1 MIFTAVITFDCLRS
15 DDLIILFRA
24 YNDIFRKE
32 GFMEFQEY
40 AEHYFDMEK
49 AVPYFLVCFAALL
62 VVMGIILIIA
72 RIRKELDRA
81 SSEGEYIDE
90 SDMDTYDPERV
101 YVNEAYSE
109 GEAPDMDR
117 RRSRHF
123 RSRSRGSRSL
133 LHRQIDIRPFAF
145 IESFYEMAFASTAM
159 LLLLSLYYIIN
170 DRINLREV
178 HIIWDTYKDWIL
190 VAFLVVSMIM
200 NRIFD
205 RLLVRLRYIDAKQRA
220 GIRLLS
226 SIYVILI
233 LVYICFI
240 YQSPNYGS
248 IIIYFVMMVIG
259 RLFYFDVTW
268 ENFRG
273 DIISIWK
280 NLPIL
285 FLMIAYSGF
294 TIWYGFHSGFLWKSN
309 GVLVSTLIAHIF
321 MDVGIVIIHHLRL
334 VRWILG

>member
-1 MIFTAVITFDCLRS
+1 
-15 DDLIILFRA
+15 
-24 YNDIFRKE
+24 
-32 GFMEFQEY
+32 MEFQEY

-49 AVPYFLVCFAALL
+49 AVPYFLICFAALL
-62 VVMGIILIIA
+62 VVMGVILIIA
-72 RIRKELDRA
+72 RIRKELD
-81 SSEGEYIDE
+81 SKNSEGEYIDE
-90 SDMDTYDPERV
+90 SEMDIYDSESG
-101 YVNEAYSE
+101 YGNEAYSE
-109 GEAPDMDR
+109 DDDLRMDG
-117 RRSRHF
+117 RRSRYY
-123 RSRSRGSRSL
+123 RSRSRRRQHL
-133 LHRQIDIRPFAF
+133 LRRQIDIRPFAF

-190 VAFLVVSMIM
+190 VLFLVVSMIL

-294 TIWYGFHSGFLWKSN
+294 TIWYGFNSGFLWKSN

-334 VRWILG
+334 VRLILG

>member
-49 AVPYFLVCFAALL
+49 AIPYFLICFAALL
-62 VVMGIILIIA
+62 VVMGIILVIA
-72 RIRKELDRA
+72 RIRKELDRK

-90 SDMDTYDPERV
+90 SDMGVFDSENAYGDNV
-101 YVNEAYSE
+101 YSE
-109 GEAPDMDR
+109 DDDLRPDTRTEQYYR
-117 RRSRHF
+117 RRSR
-123 RSRSRGSRSL
+123 RRQGL
-133 LHRQIDIRPFAF
+133 LRRQIDIRPFAF
-145 IESFYEMAFASTAM
+145 IESFYEMAFASTAV

-178 HIIWDTYKDWIL
+178 HMLWDTYKDWIL
-190 VAFLVVSMIM
+190 VAFLIVSMIM

-268 ENFRG
+268 ENFTG

-285 FLMIAYSGF
+285 FMMIAYSGF
-294 TIWYGFHSGFLWKSN
+294 TIWYGFNSGFLWKSN
-309 GVLVSTLIAHIF
+309 GVLVSTLIAHVF
-321 MDVGIVIIHHLRL
+321 MDVGILIIHHLRL

>member
-49 AVPYFLVCFAALL
+49 AIPYFLICFAALL
-62 VVMGIILIIA
+62 VVMGIILVIA
-72 RIRKELDRA
+72 RIRKELDRK

-90 SDMDTYDPERV
+90 SDMGVFDSENAYGDNV
-101 YVNEAYSE
+101 YSE
-109 GEAPDMDR
+109 DDDLRPDTRTEQYYR
-117 RRSRHF
+117 RRSR
-123 RSRSRGSRSL
+123 SRQGL
-133 LHRQIDIRPFAF
+133 LRRQIDIRPFAF
-145 IESFYEMAFASTAM
+145 IESFYEMAFASTAV

-178 HIIWDTYKDWIL
+178 HMLWDTYKDWIL
-190 VAFLVVSMIM
+190 VAFLIVSMIM

-268 ENFRG
+268 ENFTG

>member
-1 MIFTAVITFDCLRS
+1 
-15 DDLIILFRA
+15 
-24 YNDIFRKE
+24 
-32 GFMEFQEY
+32 MEFQEY

-49 AVPYFLVCFAALL
+49 AIPYFLICFAALL
-62 VVMGIILIIA
+62 VVMGIILVIA
-72 RIRKELDRA
+72 RIRKELDRKG
-81 SSEGEYIDE
+81 SDGEYIDE
-90 SDMDTYDPERV
+90 SDMGAFDSENAYGDNV
-101 YVNEAYSE
+101 YSE
-109 GEAPDMDR
+109 DDDLRPDARTQQYYR
-117 RRSRHF
+117 RRSR
-123 RSRSRGSRSL
+123 RRQSSR
-133 LHRQIDIRPFAF
+133 HQIDIRPFAF
-145 IESFYEMAFASTAM
+145 IESFYEMAFASTAV

-178 HIIWDTYKDWIL
+178 HMLWDTYKDWIL
-190 VAFLVVSMIM
+190 VAFLIVSMVL

-294 TIWYGFHSGFLWKSN
+294 TIWYGFNSGFLWKSN

>member
-1 MIFTAVITFDCLRS
+1 
-15 DDLIILFRA
+15 
-24 YNDIFRKE
+24 
-32 GFMEFQEY
+32 MEFQEY

-49 AVPYFLVCFAALL
+49 AIPYFLICFAALL
-62 VVMGIILIIA
+62 VVMGIILVIA
-72 RIRKELDRA
+72 RIRKELD
-81 SSEGEYIDE
+81 SKGSDGDYIDE
-90 SDMDTYDPERV
+90 SDMDTFDSENAYGDNV
-101 YVNEAYSE
+101 YSE
-109 GEAPDMDR
+109 DDDLRPDARRQQYYR
-117 RRSRHF
+117 RRSR
-123 RSRSRGSRSL
+123 RRQGSLR
-133 LHRQIDIRPFAF
+133 RQIDIRPFAF
-145 IESFYEMAFASTAM
+145 IESFYEMAFASTAV

-178 HIIWDTYKDWIL
+178 HMLWDTYKDWIL
-190 VAFLVVSMIM
+190 VAFLIVSMVM

-285 FLMIAYSGF
+285 FMMIAYSGF

-334 VRWILG
+334 VRWIIG

>member
-1 MIFTAVITFDCLRS
+1 
-15 DDLIILFRA
+15 
-24 YNDIFRKE
+24 
-32 GFMEFQEY
+32 MEFQEY

-49 AVPYFLVCFAALL
+49 AIPYFLICFAALL
-62 VVMGIILIIA
+62 VVMGIILVIA
-72 RIRKELDRA
+72 RIRKELDRK

-90 SDMDTYDPERV
+90 SDMGAFDSENAYGDNV
-101 YVNEAYSE
+101 YSE
-109 GEAPDMDR
+109 DDDLRPDARTQQYYR
-117 RRSRHF
+117 RRSR
-123 RSRSRGSRSL
+123 RRQGSLR
-133 LHRQIDIRPFAF
+133 RQIDIRPFVF
-145 IESFYEMAFASTAM
+145 IESFYEMAFASTAV

-178 HIIWDTYKDWIL
+178 HMLWDTYKDWIL
-190 VAFLVVSMIM
+190 VAFLIVSMVM

-285 FLMIAYSGF
+285 FMMIAYSGF

>member
-49 AVPYFLVCFAALL
+49 AIPYFLICFAALL
-62 VVMGIILIIA
+62 VVMGIILVIA
-72 RIRKELDRA
+72 RIRKELDRK

-90 SDMDTYDPERV
+90 SDMGVFDSENAYGDNV
-101 YVNEAYSE
+101 YSE
-109 GEAPDMDR
+109 DDDLRPDTRTEQYYR
-117 RRSRHF
+117 RRSR
-123 RSRSRGSRSL
+123 SRQGL
-133 LHRQIDIRPFAF
+133 LRRQIDIRPFAF
-145 IESFYEMAFASTAM
+145 IESFYEMAFASTAV

-178 HIIWDTYKDWIL
+178 HMLWDTYKDWIL
-190 VAFLVVSMIM
+190 VAFLIVSMIM

-268 ENFRG
+268 ENFTG

-285 FLMIAYSGF
+285 FMMIAYSGF
-294 TIWYGFHSGFLWKSN
+294 TIWYGFNSGFLWKSN
-309 GVLVSTLIAHIF
+309 GVLVSTLIAHVF
-321 MDVGIVIIHHLRL
+321 MDVGILIIHHLRL

>member
-49 AVPYFLVCFAALL
+49 AIPYFLICFAALL
-62 VVMGIILIIA
+62 VVMGIILVIA
-72 RIRKELDRA
+72 RIRKELDRK

-90 SDMDTYDPERV
+90 SDMGVFDSENAYGDNV
-101 YVNEAYSE
+101 YSE
-109 GEAPDMDR
+109 DDDLRPDTRTEQYYR
-117 RRSRHF
+117 RRSR
-123 RSRSRGSRSL
+123 RRQGL
-133 LHRQIDIRPFAF
+133 LRRQIDIRPFAF
-145 IESFYEMAFASTAM
+145 IESFYEMAFASTAV

-178 HIIWDTYKDWIL
+178 HMLWDTYKDWIL
-190 VAFLVVSMIM
+190 VAFLIVSMIM

-285 FLMIAYSGF
+285 FMMIAYSGF
-294 TIWYGFHSGFLWKSN
+294 TIWYGFNSGFLWKSN
-309 GVLVSTLIAHIF
+309 GVLVSTLIAHVF
-321 MDVGIVIIHHLRL
+321 MDVGILIIHHLRL

>member
-1 MIFTAVITFDCLRS
+1 MEI
-15 DDLIILFRA
+15 
-24 YNDIFRKE
+24 Y
-32 GFMEFQEY
+32 MEFQEY

-49 AVPYFLVCFAALL
+49 AVPYFLICFAALL

-72 RIRKELDRA
+72 RIRKELD
-81 SSEGEYIDE
+81 SKNSEGEYIDE
-90 SDMDTYDPERV
+90 SEMDSYDPESV
-101 YVNEAYSE
+101 YEDDVYSE
-109 GEAPDMDR
+109 DDDLSMDGR
-117 RRSRHF
+117 PKRHF
-123 RSRSRGSRSL
+123 RSRSRRRQRL
-133 LHRQIDIRPFAF
+133 LRRKIDIRPFAF

-190 VAFLVVSMIM
+190 VLFLVVSMIL

-273 DIISIWK
+273 DIGSIWK

-294 TIWYGFHSGFLWKSN
+294 TIWYGFNSGFLWKSN
-309 GVLVSTLIAHIF
+309 GVLVSTLIAHVF
-321 MDVGIVIIHHLRL
+321 MDVGIVIIHHLRF

>member
-49 AVPYFLVCFAALL
+49 AIPYFLICFAALL
-62 VVMGIILIIA
+62 VVMGIILVIA
-72 RIRKELDRA
+72 RIRKELDRKSA
-81 SSEGEYIDE
+81 EGEYIDE
-90 SDMDTYDPERV
+90 SDMGAFDSENAYGDNV
-101 YVNEAYSE
+101 YSE
-109 GEAPDMDR
+109 DDDLRPDARRQQYYR
-117 RRSRHF
+117 RRSR
-123 RSRSRGSRSL
+123 RRQGSLR
-133 LHRQIDIRPFAF
+133 RQIDIRPFAF
-145 IESFYEMAFASTAM
+145 IESFYEMAFASTAV

-178 HIIWDTYKDWIL
+178 HMLWDTYKDWIL
-190 VAFLVVSMIM
+190 VAFLIVSMVL

>member
-1 MIFTAVITFDCLRS
+1 
-15 DDLIILFRA
+15 
-24 YNDIFRKE
+24 
-32 GFMEFQEY
+32 MEFQEY

-49 AVPYFLVCFAALL
+49 AVPYFLICFAALL

-72 RIRKELDRA
+72 RLRKELDKTG
-81 SSEGEYIDE
+81 SEGEYIDE
-90 SDMDTYDPERV
+90 SEMDTYDREDFRDNGISTQNDESLIDERP
-101 YVNEAYSE
+101 NHSI
-109 GEAPDMDR
+109 R
-117 RRSRHF
+117 RRSR
-123 RSRSRGSRSL
+123 SRQRL
-133 LHRQIDIRPFAF
+133 LHRKIDIRPFAF
-145 IESFYEMAFASTAM
+145 IESFYEMAFASTAV

-178 HIIWDTYKDWIL
+178 HILWDTYKDWIL
-190 VAFLVVSMIM
+190 VAFLIVSMIL

-205 RLLVRLRYIDAKQRA
+205 RLLVRLRYIDAKQRSS
-220 GIRLLS
+220 IRLVS

-268 ENFRG
+268 ENFKG
-273 DIISIWK
+273 DIINIWK

-294 TIWYGFHSGFLWKSN
+294 TIWYGFNSQFLWKSN
-309 GVLVSTLIAHIF
+309 GVLVSTLIAHVF
-321 MDVGIVIIHHLRL
+321 MDVGIVLIHHLRL
-334 VRWILG
+334 VKLILR